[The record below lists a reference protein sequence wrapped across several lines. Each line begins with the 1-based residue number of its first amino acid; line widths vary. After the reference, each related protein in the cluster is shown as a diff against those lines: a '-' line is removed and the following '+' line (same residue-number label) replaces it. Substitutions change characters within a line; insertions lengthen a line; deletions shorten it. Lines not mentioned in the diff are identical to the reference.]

1 VDVFNKEKRSWIMSR
16 VKNKDTKPE
25 IIIRSI
31 VHRLGYRFR
40 KNNLNLPG
48 RPDIVLTRHRKVIF
62 VHGCF
67 WHGHGQCKRASRPTT
82 NKMFWNT
89 KLDANIARDK
99 SNIKIL
105 KALGWKSLIVWE
117 CQIKNQGKLLSKLES
132 FLKHKGNISN
142 EEKRTGFGDYQK
154 KS

>member
-1 VDVFNKEKRSWIMSR
+1 MSR

-25 IIIRSI
+25 IIVRSI

-67 WHGHGQCKRASRPTT
+67 WHGHKKCKRASRPTT
-82 NKMFWNT
+82 NKMFWDK
-89 KLDANIARDK
+89 KLDTNIARDK
-99 SNIKIL
+99 LNNKAL
-105 KALGWKSLIVWE
+105 KSLGWKTLTLWE
-117 CQIKNQGKLLSKLES
+117 CQIKDKDKLLLKIEN
-132 FLKHKGNISN
+132 FLN
-142 EEKRTGFGDYQK
+142 T
-154 KS
+154 